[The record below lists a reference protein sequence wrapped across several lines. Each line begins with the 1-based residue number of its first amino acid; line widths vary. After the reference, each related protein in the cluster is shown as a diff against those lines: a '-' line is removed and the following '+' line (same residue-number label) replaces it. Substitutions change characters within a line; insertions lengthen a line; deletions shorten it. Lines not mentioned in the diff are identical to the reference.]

1 MTLVSVGEAA
11 AVDSARQ
18 EPVACPRARRLRRLR
33 RLAPAASV
41 AAGTALIGTHGSVY
55 GNWLIDDAAIS
66 FAYSRSIAQGLGPV
80 VQAGAEPVEGFSNP
94 TWTVLLALARL
105 VGLFD
110 RGTLFG
116 VPDYVLLPKAL
127 ALLCCAGILAA
138 CYVAAA
144 RITRRPWLATIAVGA
159 ILAAIPSFVIW
170 TFSGLENSLY
180 ALIVGWQAVLV
191 FRAVLDN
198 RLLAWK
204 VALSAGVLAA
214 LAALTRPEGLIYAG
228 VYPLVV
234 LGSLRRPLLWQ
245 SVRRILLSTAA
256 FAVPVGGYVAWR
268 YATFGQLLSSPSV
281 AKGQDIPALEDMARP
296 GELVEYAG
304 APAVLV
310 VVALLGMLLAKAPWW
325 RRGLLALLVPLGLAL
340 LAYAVLEPDWMSQY
354 RFATPIWV
362 LGALIA
368 TLSAI
373 EVFTRIGRR
382 GRAWLSVGLI
392 AALLPSAASFTSH
405 AQEFRTKPNISACYV
420 ADRFGR
426 VFNAYADILGLR
438 QASLLIPDLG
448 GSALTSRL
456 RLIDMAGLTHDR
468 FAELARDHDKPGQ
481 RDYVY
486 GEARPTFIHIRE
498 PWSSGTGL
506 AADPRLERD
515 YHPIHFDIYQ
525 GAPHGDWVRKDAVTD
540 DAALA
545 RLRSY
550 ADTTTTRV
558 EQSGAAWP
566 RRHCGATLRPGQST
580 IPQP

>member
-18 EPVACPRARRLRRLR
+18 EPVACPRARRLRLLR

-138 CYVAAA
+138 CYVAAV

-198 RLLAWK
+198 RLLTWK

-310 VVALLGMLLAKAPWW
+310 VALLGMLLAKAPWW

-362 LGALIA
+362 LGALFA

-468 FAELARDHDKPGQ
+468 FAEFARDHDKPGQ

-525 GAPHGDWVRKDAVTD
+525 GAPHGDWVRKDAVAD

-558 EQSGAAWP
+558 EQSGAASP